1 MSQYS
6 NLFNS
11 TRIPLIG
18 KDEIVMDK
26 SATHIVVM
34 RKGRF
39 YAFDVLNK
47 EGNIVSPKEI
57 ASNIKNILEDQR
69 PETDAPVGIL
79 TASERNNWANLRSH
93 LTQIGNNDIFKKID
107 SAAFLL
113 ILDDEPIG
121 TDEKNLLRRYLHGG
135 AENRWFD
142 KSFSLI
148 VTKDGF
154 AGINFEH
161 SWGDGVAVLRYFQDI
176 KKDISEKPQF
186 HPDDE
191 KNLSATSSSVEK
203 LEFKVDDKA
212 KDIISKEKLQ
222 YEKWTNSLD
231 VAFMVYEGFGKKEC
245 KNFGVSPDAVMQLV
259 FQLALFKQESRSV
272 ATYESCST
280 AAFKHGRTETLRP
293 CTVET
298 KNLCSTMFKN
308 TSDLSIQQIKKM
320 IIDCS
325 NAHTNLT
332 KEAAMGKGFKNYF
345 IILLPSLLLVIFTLN
360 STVG

>member
-11 TRIPLIG
+11 TRIPLIE
-18 KDEIVMDK
+18 KDKIVMDS
-26 SATHIVVM
+26 SARHIVVM
-34 RKGRF
+34 RNGRF
-39 YAFDVLNK
+39 YVFNVLTEK
-47 EGNIVSPKEI
+47 GNIILPHEI
-57 ASNIKNILEDQR
+57 ATNIKHILEDQR
-69 PETDAPVGIL
+69 PETETPVGIL
-79 TASERNNWANLRSH
+79 TASERNSWAKARSH
-93 LTQIGNNDIFKKID
+93 LSQLGNHEIFKKID
-107 SAAFLL
+107 SAAFVL

-121 TDEKNLLRRYLHGG
+121 SDEKNLLRRYLHGR

-176 KKDISEKPQF
+176 KKDISENPRF
-186 HPDDE
+186 HPDEE

-203 LEFKVDDKA
+203 LDFKVDDVT
-212 KDIISKEKLQ
+212 KDIIIKEKLHYQ
-222 YEKWTNSLD
+222 KWTDSLD
-231 VAFMVYEGFGKKEC
+231 VGFMIYEGFGKKEC

-259 FQLALFKQESRSV
+259 FQLALYKQESRSV

-293 CTVET
+293 CTVQT
-298 KNLCSTMFKN
+298 KNLCSIMIKN

-325 NAHTNLT
+325 NAHTTLT
-332 KEAAMGKGFKNYF
+332 KEAAMGKLKIMLPF
-345 IILLPSLLLVIFTLN
+345 ITFLK
-360 STVG
+360 

>member
-11 TRIPLIG
+11 TRIPEIE
-18 KDEIVMDK
+18 KDKIFMDK
-26 SATHIVVM
+26 SAKHIVVM
-34 RKGRF
+34 RRGRF
-39 YAFDVLNK
+39 YTFNVLTEN
-47 EGNIVSPKEI
+47 GNIVSAQEI
-57 ASNIKNILEDQR
+57 ANNIKHILEDQR
-69 PETDAPVGIL
+69 PKSEIPVGIL
-79 TASERNNWANLRSH
+79 TASERNTWANVRSH
-93 LTQIGNNDIFKKID
+93 LTQIGNNEIFKKID
-107 SAAFLL
+107 TAAFVL

-121 TDEKNLLRRYLHGG
+121 SDEKQLLRRYLHGG

-161 SWGDGVAVLRYFQDI
+161 SWGDGVAVLRYFQDV
-176 KKDISEKPQF
+176 KKDISEKPRF

-191 KNLSATSSSVEK
+191 KNLSVTSSSVEK
-203 LEFKVDDKA
+203 LEFKIDDKA
-212 KDIISKEKLQ
+212 KDIIMKEKSQ

-231 VAFMVYEGFGKKEC
+231 VGFIRYEGFGKKEC

-259 FQLALFKQESRSV
+259 FQLALFKQESKSV

-298 KNLCSTMFKN
+298 KNLCSTMIKN

-320 IIDCS
+320 IVDCS
-325 NAHTNLT
+325 SAHTTLT
-332 KEAAMGKGFKNYF
+332 KEAAMGN
-345 IILLPSLLLVIFTLN
+345 
-360 STVG
+360 